1 MIVKELINNLL
12 EYPMDSEV
20 YTQRAYRNNSYVY
33 VKASDVFEEISGK
46 VVITDHYDTYE
57 FIRLEDE
64 NENLREENQKLR
76 ELLFDPRRV
85 TNGGLDES

>member
-85 TNGGLDES
+85 TNEVSRK